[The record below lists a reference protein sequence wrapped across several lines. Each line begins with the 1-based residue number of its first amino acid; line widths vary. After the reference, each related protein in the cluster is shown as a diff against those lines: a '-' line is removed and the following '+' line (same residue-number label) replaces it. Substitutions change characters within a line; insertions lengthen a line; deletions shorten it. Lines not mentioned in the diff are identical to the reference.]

1 MSLRVGVVGTG
12 MIGQDHIRR
21 LTQVVS
27 GVEVVAVSDIDRA
40 RAAAAAP
47 EGAEVFDT
55 PHALIGSDRVQA
67 VVICSWG
74 PAHEEQLLGCIAAGK
89 PVFCEKPLVTSEAA
103 ALHVMDAEVAFG
115 RRLVQVGF
123 MRRFD
128 ADYRRLKAVI
138 DGDSLGVPLLYHS
151 VHRNASVPEGL
162 YTSEMPLNDTL
173 VHDADISRWLLD
185 DEVTGV
191 EVRVPRRSR
200 RGKDLRDPTLVL
212 LHMAS
217 GALVDVEIS
226 VNIAYGYDIRGEVSC
241 EEGVAALP
249 NRPATVVKRPP
260 WHPASD
266 PEDWRERFI
275 EAYDQEFREW
285 IVAASQ
291 GTATGPST
299 WDGYAATLVAEPR
312 CARSKADSLNKS
324 RCARNRR
331 STEQPSLSLLRR
343 DRPRKVKKML
353 NGEKLIDRP
362 LRWGMVGGGRTGQV
376 GYKHRTGA
384 LRDNT
389 AYQMVCGAFDLDF
402 ERGKDF
408 GAEPRGRRG
417 PALSRLQD
425 ADRRGSEACRRG
437 RGRHHRDTELHPLRD
452 HQSLSRS
459 RPARDLR
466 EAALLHREGVRGDR
480 GARRR
485 RRA

>member
-47 EGAEVFDT
+47 AGAEVFDT

-74 PAHEEQLLGCIAAGK
+74 PAHEEQLLACIAAGK

-103 ALHVMDAEVAFG
+103 ALRVMDAEVAFG

-138 DGDSLGVPLLYHS
+138 DGGSLGAPLLYHS

-162 YTSEMPLNDTL
+162 YTSDMPLNDTL

-191 EVRVPRRSR
+191 EVRLPRRSR

-249 NRPATVVKRPP
+249 NRPATVV
-260 WHPASD
+260 SD
-266 PEDWRERFI
+266 RHGIRQAIPEDWRERFI

-285 IVAASQ
+285 IVAAGKGRPPAPAP
-291 GTATGPST
+291 GTATPRPSSPM
-299 WDGYAATLVAEPR
+299 PR
-312 CARSKADSLNKS
+312 CARSTADSLNKS
-324 RCARNRR
+324 GCARNPR
-331 STEQPSLSLLRR
+331 STGQPSPS
-343 DRPRKVKKML
+343 
-353 NGEKLIDRP
+353 
-362 LRWGMVGGGRTGQV
+362 
-376 GYKHRTGA
+376 
-384 LRDNT
+384 
-389 AYQMVCGAFDLDF
+389 
-402 ERGKDF
+402 
-408 GAEPRGRRG
+408 
-417 PALSRLQD
+417 
-425 ADRRGSEACRRG
+425 
-437 RGRHHRDTELHPLRD
+437 
-452 HQSLSRS
+452 
-459 RPARDLR
+459 LR
-466 EAALLHREGVRGDR
+466 EARQKLK
-480 GARRR
+480 
-485 RRA
+485 